1 MDLKKSIEKEIERR
15 VASENDDP
23 FYILDLQDVRLKWKL
38 WMEKIPRVI
47 PFYAVKCS
55 DLEKV
60 LTTLRDLGAG
70 FDCASKKEIHQMLA
84 LNVDRKKIVYTHTA
98 KQISHLKYAAGEK
111 IEKITFDS
119 AAELEKIKIC
129 HPNAKVVLR
138 IRFDAANSI
147 INLGI
152 KFGCDPK
159 NEALKL
165 IELCKELKM
174 NLIGISFHV
183 GSGTQ
188 DFGIFERAL
197 KTVRELFGFAETIGF
212 KLNFVDI
219 GGGFIGEDISLL
231 DNYAESINKG
241 IDNYFGDGSVEIIS
255 EPGRYFVDSAFTIAT
270 QIVLKKPGTDGQ
282 IHYYLNESI
291 YMSFLI
297 AFLYK
302 SDLKFTVIRKSKL
315 ENESSEEKLSTIW
328 GCTCNSMDK
337 IMGDRML
344 KKMEIGDW
352 LIFHNMGAYTLT
364 VSTKF
369 NGFCNDEIFV
379 LNE

>member
-1 MDLKKSIEKEIERR
+1 MDLIKLIESRLAEG
-15 VASENDDP
+15 NDDS
-23 FYILDLQDVRLKWKL
+23 FYILNLEDVRLKYRL
-38 WMEKIPRVI
+38 WMEKIPRVV
-47 PFYAVKCS
+47 PYYAVKCN
-55 DLEKV
+55 DLEEV
-60 LTTLRDLGAG
+60 LNTLRDLGAG

-84 LNVDRKKIVYTHTA
+84 LNVDKEKILYTHTA
-98 KQISHLKYAAGEK
+98 KQISHLKYSAEQN

-119 AAELEKIKIC
+119 VEELEKIKKV

-138 IRFDAANSI
+138 IRFDAASSI

-152 KFGCDPK
+152 KFGCDPIK
-159 NEALKL
+159 EAPKF
-165 IELCKELKM
+165 IELCKDMNM

-197 KTVRELFGFAETIGF
+197 ATVRELFDFAATIGF

-219 GGGFIGEDISLL
+219 GGGFIGENISLL
-231 DNYAESINKG
+231 DNYAKSINTG
-241 IDNYFGDGSVEIIS
+241 IDKNFPSSNEVEIVA
-255 EPGRYFVDSAFTIAT
+255 EPGRYFVDSAFSIAT
-270 QIVLKKPGTDGQ
+270 QIVLKKSGTDGQ

-302 SDLKFTVIRKSKL
+302 SDLKFTIIRKSKM
-315 ENESSEEKLSTIW
+315 ENETKSEKLSTLW

-337 IMGDRML
+337 IMGDCMM
-344 KKMEIGDW
+344 KEMEIGDW

-369 NGFCNDEIFV
+369 NGFENNKVFI
-379 LNE
+379 LK